1 MVYVTRI
8 ERQMDLK
15 TNGFKDEWIKRHGFK
30 DDHGFKDKRPWSHFF
45 DKTNGI

>member
-30 DDHGFKDKRPWSHFF
+30 DKRPWSHFF